1 MMHHAG
7 FDGGWRVDAM
17 SGGAS
22 TVGIPH
28 IHTLIHFSVP
38 EVGGDVHTYIKIGGC
53 V

>member
-7 FDGGWRVDAM
+7 FNGGWRVDAM

-22 TVGIPH
+22 TVGGPH

-38 EVGGDVHTYIKIGGC
+38 EVGGGMSTHTLK
-53 V
+53 